1 MPTIQGTTVAPGLAL
16 GPVHVVQARPDS
28 VPEWSIRGEEVE
40 AEVARFLEALA
51 SAGEQI
57 ERQRKVVLAA
67 AGERDAGILAVH
79 RMYLQDPSAIRTVE
93 KAIREERVN
102 AESGVAALI
111 RKYRQ
116 ALANLEGHSVRRTAE
131 DWSEPWRVVI
141 DVLMQREMQLIAAA
155 EDKVVLAA
163 AELTPQVVTFLPR
176 ERLLAVV
183 AEAGGRFSHGA
194 VLVRSLGIPCVV
206 GIPNLMARLEQG
218 MQVLVDGD
226 SGCVRLRPDPAAIDE
241 FLECRRRFEER
252 REVLAAHAQMP
263 AVTSDGHRIMVGA
276 NVSSLLD
283 LGTFPVEQCDGVGLL
298 RTEFLYME
306 RKEFPSEEEQFRMYR
321 RVIEHLD
328 GRPLTLRTLDVGGDK
343 RLPYLKT
350 PVEQNPALGWRGLR
364 ITLEWQDLLRVQLRA
379 AMRASAL
386 GPTRVMLPMVT
397 SFEEV
402 RSVRDVFDRL
412 RSQLAEQG
420 YEVARELPLGVMIE
434 VPSTI
439 LVLEEIVGLVDFVSV
454 GTNDLVQYL
463 LAVDRDNPFVS
474 RFYDPNHPAVVRAL
488 LRIAEV
494 CNAAGK
500 PCSVCGEIAGDHAF
514 ALMLLGMGYDSL
526 SAAPNF
532 LPEIR
537 YAVRSSTRQEARELV
552 ARLRRA
558 KTSEEVRALLA
569 RTRDLLHARL
579 VDQR

>member
-1 MPTIQGTTVAPGLAL
+1 MPTIKGTIVAPGLAL
-16 GPVHVVQARPDS
+16 GPVHVVQARPDAP
-28 VPEWSIRGEEVE
+28 PEWSIRGEDLEQ
-40 AEVARFLEALA
+40 EVARFQEALA

-57 ERQRKVVLAA
+57 ERQRKVLLAV
-67 AGERDAGILAVH
+67 AGESDAGILAVH
-79 RMYLQDPSAIRTVE
+79 RMYLQDPKAIRTVE
-93 KAIREERVN
+93 DVIRDQRVN
-102 AESGVAALI
+102 AESAVSSLIQRYQKALT
-111 RKYRQ
+111 
-116 ALANLEGHSVRRTAE
+116 NLEGHNVRRQAE

-141 DVLMQREMQLIAAA
+141 DVLMQRETQMIVAG
-155 EDKVVLAA
+155 EEKVVLAA
-163 AELTPQVVTFLPR
+163 AELTPQVATFLPR
-176 ERLLAVV
+176 VRLLAVV
-183 AEAGGRFSHGA
+183 AESGGRFSHGA

-206 GIPNLMARLEQG
+206 GVPNLLARLEQG

-226 SGCVRLRPDPAAIDE
+226 AGTVQLRPDAAAIDE
-241 FLECRRRFEER
+241 FLERRHRLEQR
-252 REVLAAHAQMP
+252 REVLAAYAQLP
-263 AVTSDGHRIMVGA
+263 AVTADGHRIMVGA
-276 NVSSLLD
+276 NISSLLD
-283 LGTFPVEQCDGVGLL
+283 LTTFPVEQCDGIGLL

-306 RKEFPSEEEQFRMYR
+306 RNEFPSEEEQFRLYR
-321 RVIEHLD
+321 RIIEHLG
-328 GRPLTLRTLDVGGDK
+328 GRPLTLRTLDVGNDK

-386 GPTRVMLPMVT
+386 GPVRIMLPMVT

-402 RSVRDVFDRL
+402 RTVREIFGRL
-412 RSQLAEQG
+412 HTQLTEQG
-420 YEVARELPLGVMIE
+420 YEIARDLPLGVMVE
-434 VPSTI
+434 VPSCI
-439 LVLEEIVGLVDFVSV
+439 WILEEIAEVVDFVSV

-488 LRIAEV
+488 QRIAEI
-494 CNAAGK
+494 CNAAGR

-514 ALMLLGMGYDSL
+514 ALMLLGMGYDAL

-537 YAVRSSTRQEARELV
+537 YAVRSSTHQEARELV
-552 ARLRRA
+552 ARLQTARTA
-558 KTSEEVRALLA
+558 EEVRTQLA
-569 RTRDLLHARL
+569 GTRDLLHARL